1 MVYYGISMEVQM
13 TVRLES
19 GTVGMTGP
27 VEVSQVVMVAYVN
40 ENNCPSFET
49 GKVVEV
55 LDETIDSCQ

>member
-1 MVYYGISMEVQM
+1 MEVQM

-27 VEVSQVVMVAYVN
+27 VEVGQVVIVAYVN

-55 LDETIDSCQ
+55 LDETINSCQ